1 MQSLITNL
9 KSSFKKDTLESLY
22 KSTSDIY
29 IYLDEHFNY
38 LDGKFEKISNKTGNE
53 FLESLKSLADN
64 FIKNNENNNRFPY
77 LVCENINKSL
87 ENITFPLNDEDL
99 EGYLTNVLILFED
112 ISEEIADT
120 GIFTEMLAIKELRDL
135 I

>member
-29 IYLDEHFNY
+29 VYLDEHFND

-64 FIKNNENNNRFPY
+64 FIKNNESNNRFPY

-120 GIFTEMLAIKELRDL
+120 GIFTEMLAIKELRGL